1 MQNFMM
7 VWSRNQDMKSG
18 ETCSFLA
25 KKSLNLSFDWYSIT
39 YMNFI
44 L

>member
-25 KKSLNLSFDWYSIT
+25 KGKDVIRFFLVRSIIII
-39 YMNFI
+39 YV
-44 L
+44 